1 MKYYADGTLNKSP
14 KPLIISQNIETNR
27 LSPFNY
33 KHRGYTYGRFQ
44 PFDLVNDS
52 DMRGNNRLNWISLFL
67 LNKLRNPYL
76 TISVES
82 VNEILEIKS
91 FNAENIR
98 QVKMLGDQMSEEFDT
113 IKQLIKDFKIEDQ
126 DKLKREIVN
135 IINKNLIE
143 DKLNKIEIQI
153 HRIEKIV
160 EQLGNKFVI
169 R

>member
-1 MKYYADGTLNKSP
+1 
-14 KPLIISQNIETNR
+14 
-27 LSPFNY
+27 
-33 KHRGYTYGRFQ
+33 
-44 PFDLVNDS
+44 
-52 DMRGNNRLNWISLFL
+52 MRGNNRLNWISLFL
-67 LNKLRNPYL
+67 LNKLGNPYL

-82 VNEILEIKS
+82 VNEIIEIKS

-98 QVKMLGDQMSEEFDT
+98 QVKLLGDQMSEEFDT

-169 R
+169 SINGKLQKD